1 MRRHTVL
8 CVVAGRL
15 LPQIRVGVGG
25 EGEWE
30 LELGH
35 GDERGGA
42 SLGAFVCKC
51 LVKLPR

>member
-30 LELGH
+30 LELRH
-35 GDERGGA
+35 DDDERGGCE
-42 SLGAFVCKC
+42 SECVC
-51 LVKLPR
+51 V